1 MDEKRKYKYILF
13 DLDGTLIYSHK
24 GIFRCIA
31 LALEKL
37 NLPAPTEE
45 RLKQCIGPSL
55 MYSFTHYFGLDE
67 ETARQATLKYREE
80 YAVTGVYE
88 NEEIFGA
95 SQALQVLTEAG
106 YILGLATSKP
116 EIFAEN
122 ICDRLGFSKYL
133 TALVGSGVDGSLH
146 TKALVI
152 EEALRRLGATAKE
165 TLMVGDRRHDLE
177 GARAQGV
184 DCALLKVGYAPK
196 GEFEEVKPEHVF
208 EDFTDLT
215 AFLLKETV

>member
-37 NLPAPTEE
+37 HLPAPTEAQ
-45 RLKQCIGPSL
+45 LKQCIGPSL

-67 ETARQATLKYREE
+67 ETARQATVKYREE

-88 NEEIFGA
+88 NEEILGA
-95 SQALQVLTEAG
+95 KQTLETLQKAG
-106 YILGLATSKP
+106 YVLGMATSKP
-116 EIFAEN
+116 KIFAEK
-122 ICDRLGFSKYL
+122 IADRLGFSPYL
-133 TALVGSGVDGSLH
+133 TALVGSGTDGSLH

-152 EEALRRLGATAKE
+152 EEALRRLGAEAKE
-165 TLMVGDRRHDLE
+165 CLMVGDRRHDLE
-177 GARAQGV
+177 GAREWGM
-184 DCALLKVGYAPK
+184 DCALLKVGYAPL
-196 GEFEEVKPEHVF
+196 GEFEEVKPEYVF
-208 EDFTDLT
+208 DDLAALT
-215 AFLLKETV
+215 EFLTK